1 MNKIRFHFSD
11 GSHLDK
17 SVLSTVRGIT
27 KYING
32 TMERP
37 VDAEI
42 YCDMISNHEEFN
54 EWYNTEVLPA
64 LEKR

>member
-11 GSHLDK
+11 GSYLDK

-37 VDAEI
+37 VDVEI

-54 EWYNTEVLPA
+54 EWYNTEVLPV